1 MCLTFLHGG
10 WEVGSRCQIKP
21 DVTNVTFF
29 KWRLPFYF
37 IYKTVFNKEGHK
49 YLFSEMLHTWQDA
62 KSECELSG
70 GFLLNLKD
78 ISEQN
83 CLLRY
88 AQSQNLDSWYW
99 TDGKASNIKI
109 TILWIIEFWAHTE
122 ETAGVFVH
130 SFDHSEVDWFGP
142 KWNCG
147 CYGEGID
154 SQHRYTCNGGG
165 DAYLLSFR
173 RDRYSTGAWCDYPSN
188 NQEHFICEG
197 II

>member
-1 MCLTFLHGG
+1 M
-10 WEVGSRCQIKP
+10 
-21 DVTNVTFF
+21 
-29 KWRLPFYF
+29 
-37 IYKTVFNKEGHK
+37 VFNKEGHK

-109 TILWIIEFWAHTE
+109 TIL
-122 ETAGVFVH
+122 
-130 SFDHSEVDWFGP
+130 
-142 KWNCG
+142 
-147 CYGEGID
+147 
-154 SQHRYTCNGGG
+154 
-165 DAYLLSFR
+165 
-173 RDRYSTGAWCDYPSN
+173 
-188 NQEHFICEG
+188 
-197 II
+197 